1 MTSEVKEPAP
11 VDTSHRDPAFAAQ
24 APEEAEQTT
33 PEQEAPEQETESEGG
48 EQNESEQSAATETA
62 EGAPPKPRG
71 VQKRLDE
78 LTKARH
84 DAEREKE
91 YWREMA
97 MRQQQ
102 PQDQKAPVTESS
114 DEPTL
119 EGHDYDVAAF
129 TKAWAKWDR
138 QQESKA
144 ADQAKAQE
152 AVAARTRKYQESALA
167 FSAEHP
173 DYQQVVSNP
182 LLPMTQ
188 DMVDAITE
196 ADDPAAIA
204 YHLAKNPQEAE
215 RIAGLSVA
223 GIGRAIGKIEAEMQS
238 NVPSPPIRKTVTNAP
253 PPPTTL
259 TGSNR
264 HTPRLEEMSMSE
276 YDAHR
281 RKEREAKGLRP

>member
-1 MTSEVKEPAP
+1 MTENVSKPEP
-11 VDTSHRDPAFAAQ
+11 VDTSHKDPSYAAQ
-24 APEEAEQTT
+24 APKETDNPE
-33 PEQEAPEQETESEGG
+33 PEQEAPETETETEEG

-97 MRQQQ
+97 MRQQNE
-102 PQDQKAPVTESS
+102 PQKPAQSQETS

-119 EGHDYDVAAF
+119 EGHDFDVAAF

-138 QQESKA
+138 QQEAKQA
-144 ADQAKAQE
+144 EQAKANE
-152 AVAARTRKYQESALA
+152 AAAARTKKYQDSA
-167 FSAEHP
+167 AEFAAQNP

-182 LLPMTQ
+182 YLPMTQ

-196 ADDPAAIA
+196 ADNPAAVA
-204 YHLAKNPQEAE
+204 YHLAKNPSEAE
-215 RIAGLSVA
+215 RIAGLTVA
-223 GIGRAIGKIEAEMQS
+223 GIGRAIGKIEAELS
-238 NVPSPPIRKTVTNAP
+238 SSVPSPPIRKTVTNAP
-253 PPPTTL
+253 PPPSTL
-259 TGSNR
+259 SGSVSAK
-264 HTPRLEEMSMSE
+264 PRYEDMSMAE
-276 YDAHR
+276 YDR
-281 RKEREAKGLRP
+281 QRGDERKSKGLRP